1 MKYNKLFSALVL
13 FVFTGMVSY
22 SQTADDIINKY
33 IDAIGGMSKIDSIQT
48 VKVTGKSGFGPMEFP
63 FTMTYKLPSSVLME
77 VTMQGLTMKRA
88 YDGTAGWKIVPF
100 QGQKDPEKM
109 NEEEI
114 KDMKEEA
121 DFTGQLVN
129 YKSKGDSVEFLGKED
144 MEGSDTYK
152 LKVTNKDGDVTYYYL
167 DTASYLIL
175 KTSMK
180 QKINEK
186 EIDMD
191 TYYGDYKTIDG
202 YTMAFAM
209 ETKADMGPMGHTQ
222 KVTIES
228 VEFNIPVDDS
238 IFKMPEVK

>member
-1 MKYNKLFSALVL
+1 MKLTKLNSFIILLITSS
-13 FVFTGMVSY
+13 MISY

-33 IDAIGGMSKIDSIQT
+33 IDAIGGMSKIESIRT
-48 VKVTGKSGFGPMEFP
+48 VKVTGKSGFGSMEFP
-63 FTMTYKLPSSVLME
+63 FAMTYKLPSAVYME

-109 NEEEI
+109 NEGEI
-114 KDMKEEA
+114 KNMKEEA
-121 DFTGQLVN
+121 DFNGQLVN

-175 KTSMK
+175 KSSTKRKM
-180 QKINEK
+180 NEK

-191 TYYGDYKTIDG
+191 TYYSDYKTIDG
-202 YTMAFAM
+202 YTMPFAM

-228 VEFNIPVDDS
+228 VEFNVPVDDS